1 MLIDVNKWIDKN
13 GSFDEAGGLDLVR
26 HGYEW
31 IRRMRKF
38 ENKADRH
45 TFQKVFGNKRG
56 NELWDC
62 FLEVG
67 RSIFILE
74 DSYFLIN
81 DRNVFS
87 LCLAECSDYDLYEL
101 VQCLIWDGIQFYGWL
116 WDGSRPIKRS
126 TRESLNACEI
136 YRDKIAFIDYHGNK
150 YDAEYFQRFTQTA
163 EQCRSANKPRIVM
176 LDEEEPPY
184 SVNPTYIRNL
194 QEMSAEAV
202 ERLTELKCYSRE
214 EAFDIIQDWAKEFTK
229 RYNNYVFDGSY
240 YKMIDTFIEEKL
252 RTI

>member
-101 VQCLIWDGIQFYGWL
+101 VHNIETASDQDYNLCFLPG
-116 WDGSRPIKRS
+116 
-126 TRESLNACEI
+126 
-136 YRDKIAFIDYHGNK
+136 DKIEDLTMDETDGFVDTTG
-150 YDAEYFQRFTQTA
+150 
-163 EQCRSANKPRIVM
+163 IVTSIKSKDVVEFYVENPFVKIK
-176 LDEEEPPY
+176 DE
-184 SVNPTYIRNL
+184 
-194 QEMSAEAV
+194 
-202 ERLTELKCYSRE
+202 
-214 EAFDIIQDWAKEFTK
+214 
-229 RYNNYVFDGSY
+229 
-240 YKMIDTFIEEKL
+240 
-252 RTI
+252 